1 MFKKFYQI
9 RNSMMTICVILT
21 GCATVSQQ
29 KYIPAMSISQAVL
42 ATGVSVSASE
52 SAPVLMVIK
61 GKTELPNGVINTFLD
76 GCHAIGI
83 ARGNISSE
91 RIMINL
97 STVSCISNGVAFDKS
112 VMGYVAGEDAKVGV
126 KSKIELT
133 QGDLLQQAASNKS
146 NQKSQPVLSIE
157 PNRKVSII
165 FESGFWK

>member
-1 MFKKFYQI
+1 
-9 RNSMMTICVILT
+9 
-21 GCATVSQQ
+21 
-29 KYIPAMSISQAVL
+29 
-42 ATGVSVSASE
+42 
-52 SAPVLMVIK
+52 
-61 GKTELPNGVINTFLD
+61 
-76 GCHAIGI
+76 
-83 ARGNISSE
+83 
-91 RIMINL
+91 MINL